1 MKEVL
6 ILKSTAENLL
16 LWEQRIKEKVES
28 KMTVEEW
35 CKRNNFSKHQY
46 NYWAGR
52 LHQKQKTVAQMPFA
66 EITPILSNNGN
77 GKAESVPPSDFQIFI
92 HDIRLIVPSDFQPE
106 SLAGLLKVLRAV

>member
-1 MKEVL
+1 M
-6 ILKSTAENLL
+6 KSTAENLL

-46 NYWAGR
+46 NYWAGL
-52 LHQKQKTVAQMPFA
+52 LHRKQKTIAEMPFA

-77 GKAESVPPSDFQIFI
+77 SKAESVPSSDFQIFI
-92 HDIRLIVPSDFQPE
+92 HDFRVSVPSDFRSE
-106 SLAGLLKVLRAV
+106 SLAGLLKVLRTV